1 MRLVPRALTGTRLNG
16 PRPDLSSMVLG
27 NGGVAAVVFGT
38 FQLPIRQ
45 VAITTKRF
53 MALANLSFVLPNT
66 QNKVKP

>member
-1 MRLVPRALTGTRLNG
+1 
-16 PRPDLSSMVLG
+16 MVLG

-53 MALANLSFVLPNT
+53 MALANLSFVLPNM